1 MFNVAEK
8 TVRKRIDEGK
18 LFAVHLGGTT
28 VRIPE
33 IELHQFYIL
42 SHGRRGLNE
51 NLDLRTSSPV
61 TVAERRGSHDRL
73 IFNINV
79 VKPYLSTSDVM

>member
-1 MFNVAEK
+1 MIDKRHYTVNEVSEMFNVAEK
-8 TVRKRIDEGK
+8 TVRKWIDEGK

-42 SHGRRGLNE
+42 SHGRRGFE
-51 NLDLRTSSPV
+51 
-61 TVAERRGSHDRL
+61 
-73 IFNINV
+73 
-79 VKPYLSTSDVM
+79 